1 MFPIALS
8 LLISLLRSSHAAGPS
23 VRQAIAGPDFRDRDL
38 PEDLIWETVSVPRL
52 GQEPVQYELACSA
65 IYGVGLEA
73 RDCFNTMSFTPR
85 GTEQEPWVFNHIA
98 PPGIEHAVRLPVVIL
113 NSTSSTIRPPVLV

>member
-8 LLISLLRSSHAAGPS
+8 LLISLLPSSHAAGPS
-23 VRQAIAGPDFRDRDL
+23 VRQAIAGHDFRDRDL

-52 GQEPVQYELACSA
+52 GQEPVQYELACSPV
-65 IYGVGLEA
+65 YGVGLEA

-85 GTEQEPWVFNHIA
+85 GTEQEPWVVGHRA
-98 PPGIEHAVRLPVVIL
+98 PPGIGRAVRLPVVVL
-113 NSTSSTIRPPVLV
+113 NSTSSTIRSPVLV